1 MMSIYFCHDLYKSKE
16 SKHTNSFIL
25 YALCK
30 PIFKKDVK
38 AVNRKKILRLKN
50 GNGNNIRK
58 HKVVKSQSQS

>member
-1 MMSIYFCHDLYKSKE
+1 MNPF
-16 SKHTNSFIL
+16 NL

-30 PIFKKDVK
+30 PIFKKKDVK

>member
-1 MMSIYFCHDLYKSKE
+1 MIYINQKNISKRIL
-16 SKHTNSFIL
+16 FIL

-30 PIFKKDVK
+30 PNFKKDVK